1 MSEFLYQKLTNELGK
16 RSIFSTEIP
25 FSVAEN
31 LKMSIHPYQK
41 VAFQYFISFYNEMF
55 DEKPKK
61 PYHLL
66 FNMATGSGKTL
77 VMAGLILYLYQKGY
91 RNFLFF
97 VNSTQII
104 QKTKENFLNNLSSK
118 YLFSDKI
125 SVENKE
131 IRIKEVENFQE
142 ADEENINIK
151 FTTIQALHTDFT
163 IQKENG
169 VTFEDFRTQKI
180 VLLADEAHHLSSST
194 KKENETLFQSWEN
207 TVLKI
212 HQANFENILLEFT
225 ATIDFSNE
233 EIKKKYTDKLL
244 YKYDLAEFRKDKYSK
259 EIHLIRSEYA
269 ETERILQALILN
281 LYRQELAVSQNIN
294 LKPVILFKAK
304 QTIVESQKNKQNFH
318 NLIENLSAEMLENIR
333 KTSTVEIVGKA
344 FAFFEKTGIS
354 TEEMVRKTKNNF
366 REENCLS
373 ANDDKEA
380 EKKQLLLNSLEDSNN
395 PIRAIFAVQ
404 KLNEGWDV
412 LNLFDIVRLYEGQ
425 NTGGSNRTLGKTTIA
440 EAQLIGRGARYFPFV
455 SEEGQEKFKRKYD
468 DDRQNDLRILEEL
481 YYHTRED
488 SRYISELKKA
498 LIQTGI
504 YEDESDFEEKELKLK
519 VNFKKTKFYQEG
531 RVFYNF
537 LQEKKYDKVKN
548 FSDLG
553 VTKTN
558 YRHKL
563 SVGMGK
569 IHSIF
574 EENNE
579 VQNEEISLKLIDK
592 KISEIPK
599 NVVQFALSK
608 NPFYHFNCLRKTFP
622 HLGSL
627 RDFIE
632 EEKYLGGLSIT
643 FEGTLD
649 RLKTM
654 TNEDYLQAVLGL
666 LNEIEND
673 IKGNVIQYEGSE
685 FISDYLRNIF
695 KDKMLKINK
704 NDERFNGQEE
714 KVSLADWYVYNANY
728 GTSEEKKFIELLER
742 KMESLEQ
749 KFEDIFVIRNEKVL
763 KIYDK
768 KGNAFAPDFLLF
780 CKEKKNEKSLIY
792 QIFIEP
798 KGEHL
803 REYDRWKEDF
813 LGEIKEQDKILKI
826 YTDHYKITGLPFYN
840 HENENDFVRVL
851 KNTLSLESFSK

>member
-1 MSEFLYQKLTNELGK
+1 MSDFLYQKLTNELGK

-31 LKMSIHPYQK
+31 LKMPIRPYQK

-118 YLFSDKI
+118 YLFLDKI

-131 IRIKEVENFQE
+131 IRIKEVENFEE

-169 VTFEDFRTQKI
+169 VTFEDFQTQKI

-344 FAFFEKTGIS
+344 FAFFEKMGIS

-380 EKKQLLLNSLEDSNN
+380 EKNQLLLNSLEDSNN

-455 SEEGQEKFKRKYD
+455 SEEVQEKFKRKYD

-504 YEDESDFEEKELKLK
+504 YEDEDDFELKELKLK
-519 VNFKKTKFYQEG
+519 TDFKKTEFYQNA
-531 RVFYNF
+531 RVFFNKKV
-537 LQEKKYDKVKN
+537 EKNNDNVRSIN
-548 FSDLG
+548 DLG
-553 VTKTN
+553 VCNRN
-558 YRHKL
+558 YQHRL
-563 SVGMGK
+563 STGAGRVY
-569 IHSIF
+569 SIF
-574 EENNE
+574 EDEILEVENAHNT
-579 VQNEEISLKLIDK
+579 LKFIDK
-592 KISEIPK
+592 KISEFPK
-599 NVVQFALSK
+599 NVVEFALSK
-608 NPFYHFNCLRKTFP
+608 NPFYHFN
-622 HLGSL
+622 HLSKKLPNLLSL
-627 RDFIE
+627 KNFIME
-632 EEKYLGGLSIT
+632 ENYLGGLSIT
-643 FEGTLD
+643 FSGSEE
-649 RLKTM
+649 RLKNI
-654 TNEDYLQAVLGL
+654 TNEDYLSAIRGL
-666 LNEIEND
+666 LQEIEIE
-673 IKGNVIQYEGSE
+673 IKKENSIYEGSH
-685 FISDYLRNIF
+685 FVSDYLYNIF
-695 KDKMLKINK
+695 KDKKLKINR
-704 NDERFNGQEE
+704 NDERSKGQEDL
-714 KVSLADWYVYNANY
+714 VSNADWYVYNANY
-728 GTSEEKKFIELLER
+728 GTSEEKSFVQLIER
-742 KMESLEQ
+742 KIENLEQ
-749 KFEDIFVIRNEKVL
+749 KFEHIYLIRNEQDL

-768 KGNAFAPDFLLF
+768 KGNAFAPDFVLF
-780 CKEKKNEKSLIY
+780 CRQKNEKPLTY
-792 QIFIEP
+792 QVFIEP

-803 REYDRWKEDF
+803 KALDSWKEAF
-813 LGEIKEQDKILKI
+813 LSEIADKNQILEI
-826 YTDHYKITGLPFYN
+826 HSDHYKITGLPFYN
-840 HENENDFVRVL
+840 SNEENEFVRAMEEVL
-851 KNTLSLESFSK
+851 E